1 MAKQQAIQDENQFPA
16 LLGHSGTAGTA
27 ETVRI
32 VANQF
37 GGLTTQTPAVPEV
50 TLIDGT
56 TTTDI
61 TYIGKADCGSNEG
74 SAVWQ
79 IKRIDGTIS
88 NYTAIKWAD
97 GNVAYD
103 NLWSGRGTIS
113 YS

>member
-16 LLGHSGTAGTA
+16 LLAHSGTAGTA
-27 ETVRI
+27 ETRRV
-32 VANQF
+32 VVNEF
-37 GGLTTQTPAVPEV
+37 GGLLTENPAVPKV

-56 TTTDI
+56 TTTDV

-79 IKRIDGTIS
+79 IKEINGTAVS
-88 NYTAIKWAD
+88 IKWAD
-97 GNVAYD
+97 GDVNYD
-103 NLWSGRGTIS
+103 NTWSGRGTIS